1 MNVNVTTIYYGSI
14 KCQAL
19 KDADKLPCTNNAYYL
34 ENKKYLCG
42 VHSDKN
48 KRETLP
54 KDKDKKVKKGKMC
67 ATHLE
72 SVESFALLNIKS
84 KKSGDIICL
93 KMQMMK
99 EVPLREGYLNVFPN
113 NKHQNRTDGFGCS
126 SLSPMRLGPVEHH
139 QFIKYV
145 DGSVKKSTFLPVSLN
160 IENYHQYN
168 KVYPNEVDE
177 TGDLTEEFRERQLCG
192 YKDEVPHRHKFDAK
206 TMDKL
211 RKEIKGENRNAPLYS
226 VHTTL
231 DGIEKRF
238 TYVQSRY
245 FYCKAY
251 EYLAKQ
257 TDDYKKLVKMIKG
270 GINIVIC
277 GYDGYEVTKDIYI
290 HYCDPKKAFGHELVL
305 YSLLTITDENDYPW
319 NMYRVNNEKL
329 YDNIAH
335 VGAKPLIGE
344 NSKNENESEKEPDL
358 KTEIVFFHKG
368 KQILDVDEYIESRTS
383 RKKIPTIGKL
393 LSVLGETTFH
403 YEIFTELEVCEKATL
418 SWLSGHYIDDYF
430 GYSTSC
436 LEVYRKKGKQYLSVS
451 IEFDRIGVHCY
462 TFDDDGHEER
472 ATTKNMKKYHDGNLL
487 SKEGKLRVP
496 EVFRDHV
503 YPEDPTGID
512 NHLDSVKVTFK
523 FSHVDDCGLGDGIFD
538 FIEIEKKS

>member
-1 MNVNVTTIYYGSI
+1 
-14 KCQAL
+14 
-19 KDADKLPCTNNAYYL
+19 
-34 ENKKYLCG
+34 
-42 VHSDKN
+42 
-48 KRETLP
+48 
-54 KDKDKKVKKGKMC
+54 
-67 ATHLE
+67 
-72 SVESFALLNIKS
+72 
-84 KKSGDIICL
+84 
-93 KMQMMK
+93 
-99 EVPLREGYLNVFPN
+99 
-113 NKHQNRTDGFGCS
+113 
-126 SLSPMRLGPVEHH
+126 
-139 QFIKYV
+139 
-145 DGSVKKSTFLPVSLN
+145 
-160 IENYHQYN
+160 
-168 KVYPNEVDE
+168 
-177 TGDLTEEFRERQLCG
+177 
-192 YKDEVPHRHKFDAK
+192 
-206 TMDKL
+206 
-211 RKEIKGENRNAPLYS
+211 
-226 VHTTL
+226 
-231 DGIEKRF
+231 
-238 TYVQSRY
+238 
-245 FYCKAY
+245 
-251 EYLAKQ
+251 
-257 TDDYKKLVKMIKG
+257 
-270 GINIVIC
+270 
-277 GYDGYEVTKDIYI
+277 VTKDIYV
-290 HYCDPKKAFGHELVL
+290 HYCDSKKAFGHELVL
-305 YSLLTITDENDYPW
+305 YSLLTITDEKDYPW

-335 VGAKPLIGE
+335 VGAKPLVGG
-344 NSKNENESEKEPDL
+344 NSKNENESENEPGL

-368 KQILDVDEYIESRTS
+368 KQILDVGEYIESRTS

-523 FSHVDDCGLGDGIFD
+523 FSHVDDCELSNIFE
-538 FIEIEKKS
+538 FIEIERESKTDTEEFVNYVSNFLSAKDYNIYGTKFNLGLDGKFFDVRGYPTPSFPQGYIFCKINTFSGKIFAPSYKRKVLGYIHKQKSWKRCVEQLFQVLDLPEFPKTTVISLKGKKNEWGSQLENCPTDVVYIGRRFTMGGWDLKESPFCNPFKVTEDLPREEAIEKYREHINKKIEKDPLLKNELASYKGKKLACWCFPEECHGDILCEIIENM